1 MRVEKIGPNNYK
13 QGLLRIKKM
22 TCVVL
27 VYHPQC
33 GHCIQMRSSWE
44 AMKPLANPRANIVE
58 VNAEGMHRSSD
69 FSGSTIAQGTN
80 GFPSVMMMKNNKI
93 VKKYDGERSPEKFAE
108 FVNQSV
114 EPESKSRSKSR
125 AKARPRPKAKAGKT
139 KKLRRR

>member
-13 QGLLRIKKM
+13 EGLMRIKKM

-58 VNAEGMHRSSD
+58 VNAEGMHGSREM
-69 FSGSTIAQGTN
+69 SGSAIGQGTN
-80 GFPSVMMMKNNKI
+80 GFPSVMMMKKNKI
-93 VKKYDGERSPEKFAE
+93 VAKYDGERSPEKFAE
-108 FVNQSV
+108 FVNKSV
-114 EPESKSRSKSR
+114 EPISKART
-125 AKARPRPKAKAGKT
+125 KARPKGGKT
-139 KKLRRR
+139 KKVRRK